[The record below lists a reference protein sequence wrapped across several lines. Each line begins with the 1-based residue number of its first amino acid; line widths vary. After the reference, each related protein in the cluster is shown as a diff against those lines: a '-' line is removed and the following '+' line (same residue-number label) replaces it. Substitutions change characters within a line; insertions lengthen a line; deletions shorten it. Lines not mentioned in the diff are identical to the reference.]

1 MNRSSL
7 RRRNMA
13 ILLALT
19 AFSVEPGLPAR
30 AAEQTQPG
38 PPTRVAIVA
47 GKWHIN
53 GKVTYAG
60 TRAEGLLMN
69 VRMVNST
76 FEDRNKR
83 DFDADANT
91 ERFIAKIPDY
101 AACGVRAFTLN
112 LQGGMPGYEGALNSA
127 FNADGSLRE
136 EYLARVGR
144 AIEACDRNGVAVIL
158 GCYYQRQSGVL
169 KDEAAIRA
177 GVVNAVNW
185 VRRKRY
191 ANVVLEIAN
200 EYPHGG
206 FKHRLLKSPAGQVE
220 LIRLAKRTWPEL
232 LVSTSGVG
240 DGRLDDEVARA
251 SDFLLIH
258 FNGTPVEQIPSRI
271 AALKKHAKPI
281 VCNEDDKQGNSAA
294 QAAQACVANGASYGL
309 MLSKLNQY
317 VPFEFTGPKDDP
329 VVYDRFR
336 ELTGSHSKGRPN
348 PRGGKAH

>member
-1 MNRSSL
+1 MNRSH
-7 RRRNMA
+7 RRRRHVA
-13 ILLALT
+13 ILLTLT
-19 AFSVEPGLPAR
+19 ALWVEPGPPAR
-30 AAEQTQPG
+30 AAQQAPGQPR
-38 PPTRVAIVA
+38 TRVSIVD

-53 GKVTYAG
+53 GQVTYPGA
-60 TRAEGLLMN
+60 RAEGLLMN

-83 DFDADANT
+83 DFDSDANT
-91 ERFIAKIPDY
+91 ARFIARIGDY

-127 FNADGSLRE
+127 FNPDGSLRE
-136 EYLARVGR
+136 EYLARMARV
-144 AIEACDRNGVAVIL
+144 IEACDRSGVVVIL

-185 VRRKRY
+185 LRRRQY

-220 LIRLAKRTWPEL
+220 LIRLARRTWGEL

-240 DGRLDDEVARA
+240 KGRLDDEVARA

-258 FNGTPVEQIPSRI
+258 FNGTAVEEIPARI
-271 AALKKHAKPI
+271 AALRKHAKPI
-281 VCNEDDKQGNSAA
+281 VCNEDDKQGR
-294 QAAQACVANGASYGL
+294 QAARAAEACVAGGASYGL

-317 VPFEFTGPKDDP
+317 VPFEFNGPKEDP
-329 VVYDRFR
+329 VAYERFR
-336 ELTGSHSKGRPN
+336 ELTGPASKG
-348 PRGGKAH
+348 H